1 MNDMYLIMLI
11 ALGILAVADLVV
23 GVSNDAVNFLNSA
36 IGSKAVPFRTIMIVA
51 SIGVVLGAIAS
62 SGMMEIARSGIFVPD
77 QFYFN
82 EIMIICMAV
91 MIGDILLLD
100 FFNSVGLPTSTTVS
114 IIFNLL
120 GAAVAVSLLKIYNSD
135 DSFSTLGNYI
145 NSAKALEIIIG
156 ILLSVVIAF
165 TVGALVQFI
174 TRYLVSFDFEK
185 KPLIVPSAFGGVGI
199 TAIFYF
205 IVIKG
210 LKGSP
215 FLSEVFSTWVS
226 ENNYLFLAISFALW
240 TIISF
245 LIQILLKINVYKLI
259 IILGTFALA
268 MAFAGNDLVNF
279 VGVPIAAYQGYEA
292 WAASGEAANA
302 FNMAI
307 LKDKVST
314 PTFLLLLSGLIMVL
328 TLWFSEKAHRVVKT
342 SVDLSRQDEGK
353 ERFQANLLSQQLVK
367 VSMFLNS
374 GFVRVLPPKAKN
386 SIERQFKK
394 PSVSYIDQKID
405 APAFDMIRAAVNLM
419 VASLLISFATS
430 LKLPLST
437 TYVTFM
443 VAMGTSLA
451 DRAWGSDSAVYRVAG
466 VLNVIGG
473 WFMTAIVAFITA
485 ALLATIIF
493 TFGEISLIALFAIAF
508 ILIIRTYLKGRKAAE
523 EFREDELFRKAES
536 TSIKGVIEESSDN
549 VSTIMKR
556 AGKVYAAT
564 LEGLA
569 KQDVKKLKNAKRY
582 TEKLDTDVEEL
593 KDHIFY
599 YIKNLK
605 GHDVGA
611 SRFYLLVQDK
621 FQDIAQSLELI
632 TKSSL
637 KHVKNNHKG
646 LKFNQIKDL
655 KEIESRLLDLFSKTR
670 KEFDNNSLQ
679 NIGHILNEKQ
689 ELFDYV
695 SAQIEKQIERTKDP
709 DSSSKNTTLYF
720 TLLLET
726 KDLIAATLDVLELY
740 YLEFKKANKR
750 VNTVTL

>member
-1 MNDMYLIMLI
+1 MSDIYLIMLI
-11 ALGILAVADLVV
+11 ALACLAVADLVV

-36 IGSKAVPFRTIMIVA
+36 IGSKAISFRTMMIVA
-51 SIGVVLGAIAS
+51 SVGVVLGALAS
-62 SGMMEIARSGIFVPD
+62 SGMMEIARKGIFVPSE
-77 QFYFN
+77 FYFN

-120 GAAVAVSLLKIYNSD
+120 GAAVAVGLLKIYD
-135 DSFSTLGNYI
+135 ADASFSTIGTYI
-145 NSAKALEIIIG
+145 NSDKALEIIIG
-156 ILLSVVIAF
+156 ILLSVVVAF
-165 TVGALVQFI
+165 TIGALVQFV
-174 TRYLVSFDFEK
+174 TRYLVSFNFEQ
-185 KPLIVPSAFGGVGI
+185 KPKIVPSLFGGIGI
-199 TAIFYF
+199 ACIMYF

-215 FLSEVFSTWVS
+215 FMPSEVAAWISDY
-226 ENNYLFLAISFALW
+226 NYLF
-240 TIISF
+240 F
-245 LIQILLKINVYKLI
+245 LISVAFWSLISYLMMVVFKINVYKLI

-292 WAASGEAANA
+292 WSASGAAANN
-302 FNMAI
+302 FTMEI
-307 LKDKVST
+307 LAEKVPT
-314 PTFLLLLSGLIMVL
+314 PIYLLLLSGLIMVL

-342 SVDLSRQDEGK
+342 SVDLARQDEGK
-353 ERFQANLLSQQLVK
+353 ERFRSNVLSQKLVRL
-367 VSMFLNS
+367 SMIANE
-374 GFVRVLPPKAKN
+374 GFVKMLPKRTQT
-386 SIERQFKK
+386 SIQQRFKK
-394 PSVSYIDQKID
+394 PEINYVDKTID
-405 APAFDMIRAAVNLM
+405 APAFDMVRAAINLM

-473 WFMTAIVAFITA
+473 WFMTAIAAFVTA
-485 ALLATIIF
+485 SILASIIYI
-493 TFGEISLIALFAIAF
+493 FGEVSLILLFSVAI
-508 ILIIRTYLKGRKAAE
+508 ILIVRTYLKGKKAAA
-523 EFREDELFRKAES
+523 EFKEDELFRKAES
-536 TSIKGVIEESSDN
+536 TSIIGVIEESSAN
-549 VSTIMKR
+549 VSTIMRR

-569 KQDVKKLKNAKRY
+569 KKDAKKLKNAKKY
-582 TEKLDTDVEEL
+582 TAKLDQEVEEL

-599 YIKNLK
+599 YIKNLN

-621 FQDIAQSLELI
+621 FQDIVQSLELI
-632 TKSSL
+632 SKSSL
-637 KHVKNNHKG
+637 RHVKNNHKG

-655 KEIESRLLDLFSKTR
+655 KEIEDKLLDLFNKTR
-670 KEFDNNSLQ
+670 KEFENKNLDNL
-679 NIGHILNEKQ
+679 GGILNDKQ
-689 ELFDYV
+689 ALFSYV
-695 SAQIEKQIERTKDP
+695 SKQIEKQIERTKEP

-726 KDLIAATLDVLELY
+726 KDLISATLDVLEMY
-740 YLEFKKANKR
+740 YGEHKKAVSLDKE
-750 VNTVTL
+750 

>member
-36 IGSKAVPFRTIMIVA
+36 IGSKAVSFRTIMIVA
-51 SIGVVLGAIAS
+51 SIGVVLGAVAS

-165 TVGALVQFI
+165 TVGALVQFV

-215 FLSEVFSTWVS
+215 FLPEVFSTWVS
-226 ENNYLFLAISFALW
+226 ENNYLFLAISFAFW

-292 WAASGEAANA
+292 WVASGEAANA

-342 SVDLSRQDEGK
+342 SVDLSRQSEGK
-353 ERFQANLLSQQLVK
+353 ERFQSNLLSQQLVK
-367 VSMFLNS
+367 MSMFLNS
-374 GFVRVLPPKAKN
+374 GFVRVLPSKAKN

-394 PSVSYIDQKID
+394 PSVNYIDQKIE

-508 ILIIRTYLKGRKAAE
+508 ILIIRTYLKGKKAAE

-556 AGKVYAAT
+556 AGKVYAST

-569 KQDVKKLKNAKRY
+569 KQDVKKLKSAKRY

-621 FQDIAQSLELI
+621 FQDISQSLELI
-632 TKSSL
+632 TKASL

-655 KEIESRLLDLFSKTR
+655 KEIETRLLDLFSKTR

-689 ELFDYV
+689 DLFDYV

-740 YLEFKKANKR
+740 YLEFKKANKTK
-750 VNTVTL
+750 VI

>member
-1 MNDMYLIMLI
+1 MNDIYLIMLI
-11 ALGILAVADLVV
+11 ALACLAIADLVV

-36 IGSKAVPFRTIMIVA
+36 IGSKAISFRTMMIVA
-51 SIGVVLGAIAS
+51 SVGVVLGALAS
-62 SGMMEIARSGIFVPD
+62 SGMMEIARKGIFVPSE
-77 QFYFN
+77 FYFN

-120 GAAVAVSLLKIYNSD
+120 GAAVAVGLLKIYAAD
-135 DSFSTLGNYI
+135 ASFSTLGTYI
-145 NSAKALEIIIG
+145 NSEKALEIIVG
-156 ILLSVVIAF
+156 ILLSVVVAF
-165 TVGALVQFI
+165 TIGALVQFI
-174 TRYLVSFDFEK
+174 TRYLVSFNFEQ
-185 KPLIVPSAFGGVGI
+185 KPKIVPSLFGGVGI
-199 TAIFYF
+199 ACIMYF

-215 FLSEVFSTWVS
+215 FMPAEISIWISDY
-226 ENNYLFLAISFALW
+226 NYLFFIFSIAFWSLISY
-240 TIISF
+240 
-245 LIQILLKINVYKLI
+245 LLMVLFKINVYKLI

-292 WAASGEAANA
+292 WSVSGVAADAYSME
-302 FNMAI
+302 I
-307 LKDKVST
+307 LAEKVST
-314 PTFLLLLSGLIMVL
+314 PVYLLLFSGFIMVL

-342 SVDLSRQDEGK
+342 SVDLSRQNEGK
-353 ERFQANLLSQQLVK
+353 ERFQSNILSQKLVRL
-367 VSMFLNS
+367 SMLANEA
-374 GFVRVLPPKAKN
+374 FVRILPKRTQN
-386 SIERQFKK
+386 SIQKQFQKNEIN
-394 PSVSYIDQKID
+394 SVDKTID
-405 APAFDMIRAAVNLM
+405 APAFDMIRAAINLM

-485 ALLATIIF
+485 AVLATIIF
-493 TFGEISLIALFAIAF
+493 TFGEVSLIVLFSLAI
-508 ILIIRTYLKGRKAAE
+508 ILIIRTYLKGKKAAA

-536 TSIKGVIEESSDN
+536 TSIIGVIEESSNN

-569 KQDVKKLKNAKRY
+569 KKDAKKLKNAKKY
-582 TEKLDTDVEEL
+582 TAKLDGEVEEL

-599 YIKNLK
+599 YIKNLD

-621 FQDIAQSLELI
+621 FQDIVQSLELI
-632 TKSSL
+632 SKSSL

-655 KEIESRLLDLFSKTR
+655 KEIENKLLDLFSRTR
-670 KEFDNNSLQ
+670 KEFENNNLDNLGS
-679 NIGHILNEKQ
+679 ILNDKQ
-689 ELFDYV
+689 ALFSHV
-695 SAQIEKQIERTKDP
+695 SKLIEKQIERTKEP

-726 KDLIAATLDVLELY
+726 KDLISATLDVLEMY
-740 YLEFKKANKR
+740 YAEHKKALSIEKE
-750 VNTVTL
+750 

>member
-11 ALGILAVADLVV
+11 ALAVLAVADLVV
-23 GVSNDAVNFLNSA
+23 GVANDAVNFLNSA
-36 IGSKAVPFRTIMIVA
+36 IGSKAVSFKLIMIVA
-51 SIGVVLGAIAS
+51 SLGIFFGAVSS
-62 SGMMEIARSGIFVPD
+62 SGMMEIARSGIFIPSE
-77 QFYFN
+77 FYFN

-91 MIGDILLLD
+91 MIGDILLLG
-100 FFNSVGLPTSTTVS
+100 FFNSLGMPTSTTVS

-120 GAAVAVSLLKIYNSD
+120 GAAVAVSLLKIYDSD

-145 NSAKALEIIIG
+145 NSAKALEIIVG
-156 ILLSVVIAF
+156 ILMSVGIAF
-165 TVGALVQFI
+165 VVGAFVQYI
-174 TRYLVSFDFEK
+174 TRYLVSFNFEK
-185 KPLIVPSAFGGVGI
+185 KPKIVPALFGGVGI

-205 IVIKG
+205 IIIKG
-210 LKGSP
+210 LKGTAVLPEQLTIWADSNM
-215 FLSEVFSTWVS
+215 W
-226 ENNYLFLAISFALW
+226 LFLLYNF
-240 TIISF
+240 IIWSLVSF
-245 LIQILLKINVYKLI
+245 LLNVLIKLNVYKLI
-259 IILGTFALA
+259 IVLGTFALA

-279 VGVPIAAYQGYEA
+279 VGVPIAAFQGWEA
-292 WAASGEAANA
+292 WTASGVPADQYEMTVLLN
-302 FNMAI
+302 
-307 LKDKVST
+307 KVST
-314 PTFLLLLSGLIMVL
+314 PIYLLLISGLIMVL
-328 TLWFSEKAHRVVKT
+328 TLWFSEKAQRVLKT

-353 ERFQANLLSQQLVK
+353 ERFQANLLSQQLVRISILANAGITK
-367 VSMFLNS
+367 I
-374 GFVRVLPPKAKN
+374 LPN
-386 SIERQFKK
+386 RINDSIEKRFKK
-394 PSVSYIDQKID
+394 VETNPYEKRID

-473 WFMTAIVAFITA
+473 WFMTAIAAFLTA
-485 ALLATIIF
+485 ATLAFIIF
-493 TFGEISLIALFAIAF
+493 TVGEISLIVLFALAIV
-508 ILIIRTYLKGRKAAE
+508 LIIRTYMKGKKAAA
-523 EFREDELFRKAES
+523 EFKEDELLRKAES
-536 TSIKGVIEESSDN
+536 TSIQGVIDESSSN

-569 KQDVKKLKNAKRY
+569 KQNVKKLKNAKKY
-582 TEKLDTDVEEL
+582 TEKLDEEVEEL

-611 SRFYLLVQDK
+611 SRFYLLVLDHL
-621 FQDIAQSLELI
+621 QDITQSLELI
-632 TKSSL
+632 TKASL

-655 KEIESRLLDLFSKTR
+655 KEIETELLDLFNRTKTD
-670 KEFDNNSLQ
+670 FDNKSLD
-679 NIGHILNEKQ
+679 NIGVILNEKQ
-689 ELFDYV
+689 NLLNKLTE
-695 SAQIEKQIERTKDP
+695 QIEKQIARTKDP

-726 KDLIAATLDVLELY
+726 KDLIKSTHEMLELY
-740 YLEFKKANKR
+740 FIEHKKAKKIESDL
-750 VNTVTL
+750 V

>member
-1 MNDMYLIMLI
+1 MYLIMLI
-11 ALGILAVADLVV
+11 ALAVLAVADLVV
-23 GVSNDAVNFLNSA
+23 GVANDAVNFLNSA
-36 IGSKAVPFRTIMIVA
+36 IGSKAVSFKLIMIVA
-51 SIGVVLGAIAS
+51 SLGIFFGAVSS
-62 SGMMEIARSGIFVPD
+62 SGMMEIARSGIFIPSE
-77 QFYFN
+77 FYFN

-91 MIGDILLLD
+91 MIGDILLLG
-100 FFNSVGLPTSTTVS
+100 FFNSLGMPTSTTVS

-120 GAAVAVSLLKIYNSD
+120 GAAVAVSLLKIYDSD

-145 NSAKALEIIIG
+145 NSAKALEIIVG
-156 ILLSVVIAF
+156 ILMSVGIAF
-165 TVGALVQFI
+165 VVGAFVQYI
-174 TRYLVSFDFEK
+174 TRYLVSFNFEK
-185 KPLIVPSAFGGVGI
+185 KPKIVPALFGGVGI

-205 IVIKG
+205 IIIKG
-210 LKGSP
+210 LKGTAVLPEQLTIWADSNM
-215 FLSEVFSTWVS
+215 W
-226 ENNYLFLAISFALW
+226 LFLLYNF
-240 TIISF
+240 IIWSLVSF
-245 LIQILLKINVYKLI
+245 LLNVLIKLNVYKLI
-259 IILGTFALA
+259 IVLGTFALA

-279 VGVPIAAYQGYEA
+279 VGVPIAAFQGWEA
-292 WAASGEAANA
+292 WTASGVPADQYEMTVLLN
-302 FNMAI
+302 
-307 LKDKVST
+307 KVST
-314 PTFLLLLSGLIMVL
+314 PIYLLLISGLIMVL
-328 TLWFSEKAHRVVKT
+328 TLWFSEKAQRVLKT

-353 ERFQANLLSQQLVK
+353 ERFQANLLSQQLVRISILANAGITK
-367 VSMFLNS
+367 I
-374 GFVRVLPPKAKN
+374 LPN
-386 SIERQFKK
+386 RINDSIEKRFKK
-394 PSVSYIDQKID
+394 VETNPYEKRID

-473 WFMTAIVAFITA
+473 WFMTAIAAFLTA
-485 ALLATIIF
+485 ATLAFIIF
-493 TFGEISLIALFAIAF
+493 TVGEISLIVLFALAIV
-508 ILIIRTYLKGRKAAE
+508 LIIRTYMKGKKAAA
-523 EFREDELFRKAES
+523 EFKEDELLRKAES
-536 TSIKGVIEESSDN
+536 TSIQGVIDESSSN

-569 KQDVKKLKNAKRY
+569 KQNVKKLKNAKKY
-582 TEKLDTDVEEL
+582 TEKLDEEVEEL

-611 SRFYLLVQDK
+611 SRFYLLVLDHL
-621 FQDIAQSLELI
+621 QDITQSLELI
-632 TKSSL
+632 TKASL

-655 KEIESRLLDLFSKTR
+655 KEIETELLDLFNRTKTD
-670 KEFDNNSLQ
+670 FDNKSLD
-679 NIGHILNEKQ
+679 NIGVILNEKQ
-689 ELFDYV
+689 NLLNKLTE
-695 SAQIEKQIERTKDP
+695 QIEKQIARTKDP

-726 KDLIAATLDVLELY
+726 KDLIKSTHEMLELY
-740 YLEFKKANKR
+740 FIEHKKAKKIESDL
-750 VNTVTL
+750 V